1 MNQSNFTDLPQLS
14 FYRYENFLNIYSDDD
29 GMKFYNILRS
39 VNIFPANDSS
49 VEIDY
54 DVVLNDTWLLIS
66 YKYYGTM
73 FLWWLVCEYNRIQNP
88 TIQPEPGDKIKLL
101 KKDYVWAIITN
112 INKQISN

>member
-29 GMKFYNILRS
+29 GMRFYNILRS

-54 DVVLNDTWLLIS
+54 DVVLKKGFDEHA
-66 YKYYGTM
+66 YYGTYINTHRDIWHIVGEYYFTISHKDEM
-73 FLWWLVCEYNRIQNP
+73 RFLHIY
-88 TIQPEPGDKIKLL
+88 
-101 KKDYVWAIITN
+101 KK
-112 INKQISN
+112 